1 MEDSGP
7 GGLENLA
14 YQLSLKALE
23 RQDRVLDELRA
34 RTGTMLAASSIAAI
48 AASFLGG
55 QAAGADSGVLTVLAV
70 GMFVASIAALT
81 YILLPKGNLI
91 FSVRGSVLFEEEF
104 EEAVALAETY
114 RRLAYWLEGYH
125 EANQVIVE
133 RLFLYFR
140 VATLAVLLQV
150 VLWVLEITI

>member
-1 MEDSGP
+1 MEDSSCSD
-7 GGLENLA
+7 GLENLA

-34 RTGTMLAASSIAAI
+34 RTGTMLAASSIAA
-48 AASFLGG
+48 SFLGG

-81 YILLPKGNLI
+81 YVLLPKGNLI

-125 EANQVIVE
+125 DANQVIVD
-133 RLFLYFR
+133 RLFGYFR
-140 VATLAVLLQV
+140 LATVAVLLQV
-150 VLWVLEITI
+150 VLWVLEITV

>member
-1 MEDSGP
+1 VEDRSS

-34 RTGTMLAASSIAAI
+34 RTGTMLAASSI

>member
-34 RTGTMLAASSIAAI
+34 RTGTMLAASSI

>member
-1 MEDSGP
+1 VEDSGP

-34 RTGTMLAASSIAAI
+34 RTGTMLAASSI